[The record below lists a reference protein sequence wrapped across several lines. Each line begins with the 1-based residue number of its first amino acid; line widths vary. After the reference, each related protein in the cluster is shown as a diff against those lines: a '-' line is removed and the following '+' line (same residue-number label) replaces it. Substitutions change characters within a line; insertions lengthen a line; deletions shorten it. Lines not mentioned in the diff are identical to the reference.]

1 MTRSFEPRPYQPLM
15 WRHILR
21 MPRSMLLVPMGM
33 GKTSSVLMAVVI
45 LLFSGLVRKVLILAP
60 LRVARS
66 TWPDEVG
73 KWAEFSHLRIG
84 FLEDWTPEEQA
95 YLRARATYQK
105 LLKRDEKCVNQATRD
120 AKDTMRRLHP
130 AATSSRLRL
139 IRALDIQTV
148 NYDVLDQLM
157 AILGDAFP
165 FDMVVA
171 DEVTRL
177 KSYRSK
183 QGGKRA
189 RTLAPVAHSRVKWWV
204 GLTGTVAPN
213 GLQDLWGQMWFIDKG
228 HRLGLT
234 FTAFMD
240 RWFGFK
246 RMKDAVNPG
255 REAYVERI
263 VFPHAQ
269 KEIEG
274 LMKDVCLTLDLKD
287 WFDLKD
293 PVVNTIYIDLP
304 ERARKHYREMEKEM
318 FTQLGEHEIEAF
330 GAAAK
335 TIKCLQLASGAA
347 YVEGSNEKWEVVHDE
362 KLEAL
367 ESIIEEAAGAPI
379 LVAYHFRSDLVR
391 IQKRFPQARVLDA
404 KPETI
409 RDWNGG
415 RIQLLL
421 AHPASAGHGLNLADG
436 GNILVF
442 FSVWWALEEHLQIIE
457 RIGPVRQFQAGHD
470 RPVFIHHIV
479 ARRTVDE
486 DVMERIATK
495 REVQDIL
502 LAALKRRNEE

>member
-15 WRHILR
+15 WQHILQYR
-21 MPRSMLLVPMGM
+21 RCALFVPMGM
-33 GKTSSVLMAVVI
+33 GKTSSVLMAITI
-45 LLFSGLVRKVLILAP
+45 LLLSGSARKVLILAP

-73 KWAEFSHLRIG
+73 KWADFAHLRVSAIVG
-84 FLEDWTPEEQA
+84 SPAERLA
-95 YLRARATYQK
+95 ALRA
-105 LLKRDEKCVNQATRD
+105 
-120 AKDTMRRLHP
+120 P
-130 AATSSRLRL
+130 A
-139 IRALDIQTV
+139 DIYTI
-148 NYDVLDQLM
+148 NYDNLVWLTEV
-157 AILGDAFP
+157 LGDKWP

-171 DEVTRL
+171 DEATRL

-189 RTLAPVAHSRVKWWV
+189 RALSAVAHTKVKRWV
-204 GLTGTVAPN
+204 GLTGTPAPN
-213 GLQDLWGQMWFIDKG
+213 GLQDLWGQTWFVDKG

-246 RMKDAVNPG
+246 RIRDAVNPDK
-255 REAYVERI
+255 AYVERI

-269 KEIEG
+269 REIEG
-274 LMKDVCLTLDLKD
+274 LLKDVCLTLDLKD
-287 WFDLKD
+287 WFDLQE
-293 PVVNTIYIDLP
+293 PIVNTLYVDLP

-318 FTQLGEHEIEAF
+318 FTMLGEHEIEAF

-335 TIKCLQLASGAA
+335 TMKCLQLAGGAA
-347 YVEGSNEKWEVVHDE
+347 YVEGSNEKWEVVHNE
-362 KLEAL
+362 KLDAL
-367 ESIIEEAAGAPI
+367 ESIIEEAAGAPV
-379 LVAYHFRSDLVR
+379 LVAYHFKSELARL
-391 IQKRFPQARVLDA
+391 KERFPHGIDLAVKGNLERAQRGE
-404 KPETI
+404 PGP
-409 RDWNGG
+409 WF
-415 RIQLLL
+415 
-421 AHPASAGHGLNLADG
+421 AHPASMGHGIDG
-436 GNILVF
+436 LQKHCNILAF
-442 FSVWWALEEHLQIIE
+442 FTRSWNLEEHLQIIE
-457 RIGPVRQFQAGHD
+457 RIGPVRQFQAGHN

>member
-15 WRHILR
+15 WQHILQYR
-21 MPRSMLLVPMGM
+21 RCALFVPMGM
-33 GKTSSVLMAVVI
+33 GKTSSVLMAITI
-45 LLFSGLVRKVLILAP
+45 LLLSGSARKVLILAP

-73 KWAEFSHLRIG
+73 KWADFAHLRVSAIVG
-84 FLEDWTPEEQA
+84 SPAERLA
-95 YLRARATYQK
+95 ALRA
-105 LLKRDEKCVNQATRD
+105 
-120 AKDTMRRLHP
+120 P
-130 AATSSRLRL
+130 A
-139 IRALDIQTV
+139 DIYTI
-148 NYDVLDQLM
+148 NYDNLVWLTE
-157 AILGDAFP
+157 ALGDKWP

-171 DEVTRL
+171 DEATRL

-189 RTLAPVAHSRVKWWV
+189 RALSAVAHTKVKRWV
-204 GLTGTVAPN
+204 GLTGTPAPN
-213 GLQDLWGQMWFIDKG
+213 GLQDLWGQTWFVDKG

-246 RMKDAVNPG
+246 RIRDAVNPDK
-255 REAYVERI
+255 AYVERI

-269 KEIEG
+269 REIEG
-274 LMKDVCLTLDLKD
+274 LLKDVCLTLDLKD
-287 WFDLKD
+287 WFDLQE
-293 PVVNTIYIDLP
+293 PIVNTLYVDLP
-304 ERARKHYREMEKEM
+304 PDARKHYREMEKEM
-318 FTQLGEHEIEAF
+318 FTVLGEHEIEAF

-335 TIKCLQLASGAA
+335 TIKCLQLANGAA
-347 YVEGSNEKWEVVHDE
+347 YVEGSNDKWEQVHDE

-367 ESIIEEAAGAPI
+367 ESIVEEAAGAPV

-404 KPETI
+404 KPQTI
-409 RDWNGG
+409 RDWNEG
-415 RIQLLL
+415 RIQILL

-442 FSVWWALEEHLQIIE
+442 FAHWWALEEHQQIIE
-457 RIGPVRQFQAGHD
+457 RIGPVRQFQAGHN

-502 LAALKRRNEE
+502 LAALKRRNEECLL

>member
-1 MTRSFEPRPYQPLM
+1 MRSFEPRPYQPLM
-15 WRHILR
+15 WQHILR
-21 MPRSMLLVPMGM
+21 HMRSMLLVPMGM
-33 GKTSSVLMAVVI
+33 GKTSSVLMAI
-45 LLFSGLVRKVLILAP
+45 STLLFSGSVRKVLILAP

-84 FLEDWTPEEQA
+84 FLEDWTSEEKA
-95 YLRARATYQK
+95 FLRARAAYQK
-105 LLKRDEKCVNQATRD
+105 LLKRDEKCRDQGTKD
-120 AKDTMRRLHP
+120 AKGTMCRLHP
-130 AATSSRLRL
+130 AATASRLRL
-139 IRALDIQTV
+139 IRILDIQTL
-148 NYDVLDQLM
+148 NYDVLEQFT

-189 RTLAPVAHSRVKWWV
+189 RTLAPVAHSQVKWWV

-246 RMKDAVNPG
+246 STRNNRNAPTG
-255 REAYVERI
+255 YVERI

-287 WFDLKD
+287 WFDLQD
-293 PVVNTIYIDLP
+293 PIVNTVYIDLP

-318 FTQLGEHEIEAF
+318 FTLLAGHEIEAF

-335 TIKCLQLASGAA
+335 TIKCLQLAAGAA
-347 YVEGSNEKWEVVHDE
+347 YVEGSNEKWEEVHDE
-362 KLEAL
+362 KLQAL
-367 ESIIEEAAGAPI
+367 ESIVEEAAGAPV

-409 RDWNGG
+409 RDWNAG

-442 FSVWWALEEHLQIIE
+442 FSSWWALEEHLQIIE
-457 RIGPVRQFQAGHD
+457 RIGPVRQFQAGHN